1 MAIFQR
7 LRNAAYGF
15 FADPDEVEEE
25 SIGEFWVVDGED
37 EETGA
42 PALLVYASLGDK
54 RFMFVENRFA
64 AIGLG
69 DQDDVKSWALEFA
82 PPYEG
87 AIPFDVEVE
96 Q

>member
-25 SIGEFWVVDGED
+25 SIGEFWVVDGEN

-42 PALLVYASLGDK
+42 PALIVYASIGGK
-54 RFMFVENRFA
+54 EFMFVEGQFA

-69 DQDDVKSWALEFA
+69 DQGDVKSWALEFA

-87 AIPFDVEVE
+87 EIPFGAEVE